1 MGCDS
6 MSQQKPKSAKR
17 LNVFLLLA
25 DVDAAD
31 KVIGDILTYCKD
43 LTCVCT
49 PHKSIVVKRFLY
61 IECVSQMISLEEMK
75 KRIEELISSRL
86 AEIVAWYKVEVIE
99 VK

>member
-1 MGCDS
+1 

-17 LNVFLLLA
+17 LNIFLLLA
-25 DVDAAD
+25 DVDVAD
-31 KVIGDILTYCKD
+31 KVIGDILAYCKD
-43 LTCVCT
+43 LACECT
-49 PHKSIVVKRFLY
+49 SHKSTVVKRFLY

-75 KRIEELISSRL
+75 KRIEELIGSRL